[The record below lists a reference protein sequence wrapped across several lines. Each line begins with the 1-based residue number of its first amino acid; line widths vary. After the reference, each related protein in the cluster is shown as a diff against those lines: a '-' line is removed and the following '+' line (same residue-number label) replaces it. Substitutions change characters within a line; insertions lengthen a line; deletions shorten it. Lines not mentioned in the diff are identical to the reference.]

1 MNTQT
6 TLSGLLLVQLG
17 LAAVTW
23 WPESTAPIETK
34 KLVPEGGNSITQVT
48 IARPGDDT
56 PPVELAATDGKWA
69 ITSANGFPADAEKIG
84 EVVDA
89 LGGIELGEPITTN
102 ATSHGQLKVAA
113 DDFGKKVTFT
123 AGGQVQTVFIGAA
136 ASKAIYLRVDGS
148 DDVWKVKGPSE
159 FTFKET
165 NRSYW
170 STNFVQFNKDDAT
183 SFRIVRDAE
192 TWAFGKN
199 EGAWQVNDRPVLGPK
214 LDELIGKA
222 AAMRLSEPVGVEIKP
237 EYALGAGAVQIE
249 WTVAE
254 GESTVSG
261 AVTVGAE
268 VDSKYYVQKRGEP
281 FIVQVPAYVL
291 KPILEAKLEDLID
304 PAAPPPTPAGATP
317 APPAPGDPLFNPT
330 PAPPGSGGAPGG
342 APTAPGAAPSAPG
355 GAPPPTP

>member
-6 TLSGLLLVQLG
+6 TLSSLLLIQLG

-69 ITSANGFPADAEKIG
+69 ITSAHGFPADAEKIG

-123 AGGQVQTVFIGAA
+123 AGGQVQTVYIGAA
-136 ASKAIYLRVDGS
+136 ASKAIYLRVDGG
-148 DDVWKVKGPSE
+148 DEVWKVKGPSE

-170 STNFVQFNKDDAT
+170 STNFVQFNKDDVT

-199 EGAWQVNDRPVLGPK
+199 DGIWQVNDRPVLAPK
-214 LDELIGKA
+214 LEELIGKA
-222 AAMRLSEPVGVEIKP
+222 AAMRLGEPLGVEIKP

-249 WTVAE
+249 WTVTE
-254 GESTVSG
+254 GESTVTG
-261 AVTVGAE
+261 AVTVGAAME
-268 VDSKYYVQKRGEP
+268 GKTYVQKRGEP
-281 FIVQVPAYVL
+281 FIVTVPSYVL
-291 KPILEAKLEDLID
+291 EPILNAKLEDLID
-304 PAAPPPTPAGATP
+304 ANAPAPADLTP
-317 APPAPGDPLFNPT
+317 APP
-330 PAPPGSGGAPGG
+330 PAPPP
-342 APTAPGAAPSAPG
+342 PTDPLYGTPGAAP
-355 GAPPPTP
+355 PTPPAPTP